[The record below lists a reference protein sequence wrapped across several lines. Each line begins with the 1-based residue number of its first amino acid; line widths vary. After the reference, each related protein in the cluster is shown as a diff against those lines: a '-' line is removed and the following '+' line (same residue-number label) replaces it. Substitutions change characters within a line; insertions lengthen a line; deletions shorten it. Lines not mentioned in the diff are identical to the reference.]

1 MKAVMI
7 QRGSLSIRQFL
18 RGNSSLR
25 FSSSQLAW
33 QDAVLEQH
41 ETPAGERQ
49 EAAID
54 SFILLLQQGMT
65 SSHCDHVGSSAFG
78 SAPSIPTRSL
88 MFFSPGILP
97 AVRSTETVNLLLCA
111 VDGSFLSEAQ
121 KEMSDE
127 GIECV
132 APDAL
137 PVGARSV
144 FFDSPLRQ
152 ILLLMS
158 SEIRTGGLSG
168 RLYLEHLTHALA
180 ARLLTRGRDHSGRK
194 NPNGEGLPSKILGKM
209 LDRIKSEPTAD
220 FDLSS
225 LATETGYS
233 RRHFLRTFR
242 ASTGLSPYQ
251 YILRLRLERARQL
264 MHKRP
269 LTLLDIALESG
280 FTSNAHLSNAF
291 RQHFGIS
298 PSNYRRSLI

>member
-1 MKAVMI
+1 MM
-7 QRGSLSIRQFL
+7 L
-18 RGNSSLR
+18 
-25 FSSSQLAW
+25 
-33 QDAVLEQH
+33 
-41 ETPAGERQ
+41 
-49 EAAID
+49 
-54 SFILLLQQGMT
+54 
-65 SSHCDHVGSSAFG
+65 
-78 SAPSIPTRSL
+78 
-88 MFFSPGILP
+88 FSPGILP

-111 VDGSFLSEAQ
+111 VDGSLLSEAQ
-121 KEMSDE
+121 KELSDE
-127 GIECV
+127 GIACV

-137 PVGARSV
+137 PVGTRSV
-144 FFDSPLRQ
+144 FIDSPLRR

-168 RLYLEHLTHALA
+168 RSYLEHLTHALA
-180 ARLLTRGRDHSGRK
+180 ARLLTRGRDHDGSK
-194 NPNGEGLPSKILGKM
+194 NPNSEGLPSQILGKI

-225 LATETGYS
+225 LAAETGYS

-264 MHKRP
+264 MNKRP

-298 PSNYRRSLI
+298 PTHYRRSLILSRSTKFPEFFAGR